1 MKNIMQK
8 LGGVLI
14 PVILCIA
21 LIVTAFMSI
30 ESIEDLKGNA
40 RVINY
45 TGIVRGATQR
55 LIKKELNHVPDDEL
69 ITRLDTILNGL
80 SNGSKELNLVKLED
94 RRYQSLI
101 SEMQDEWED
110 LKEEIRHYRAG
121 DSEHDLYGMS
131 EAYFELADET
141 VNAAEVYTEQIV
153 HDARKSLIVMNAVF
167 ILIAVGCTIYSL
179 YQERRRSWLIEIEK
193 ENQQKSEHLSKR
205 LQELLVPMNEVSEL
219 MYVTDIDTYE
229 LLFINDSGKRTF
241 QVDDD
246 GIGTKKCYQIL
257 QGLDSPCPFCT
268 TPFLK
273 EDETYSWE
281 YTNPITQKHY
291 LLKDRLIEW
300 KGQTARMEIA
310 FDNSEAENEKNEL
323 KKRLERDNILVDC
336 IRELYRNHDILCAIT
351 DVLQRVGELFFADRA
366 YIFLFQDDRFSNIA
380 EWCGEGVEAEIDN
393 LQNLPKSDFGL
404 WFDLL
409 SKQDKILIP
418 DVKKLKETMPKGY
431 ELLDGQGIHSTLWVP
446 LEKDNELNGCIGLDN
461 YDIRLVDSA
470 VPFLQTIQYFITL
483 AMQRN
488 ENEKT
493 LFELSYMDKL
503 TTFFNRNRYMQDI
516 SELEKSHEPTGV
528 VYLDV
533 NGLKEVND
541 RYGHDRGDSLLKTF
555 ADIVKNTFEEGNMYR
570 IGGDEFVIICTN
582 ISEPA
587 FRERVRKLRGN
598 IEESGCRAAVGCTW
612 DEDSENIQNI
622 IKSADGEMYADKKR
636 FYQNHHATDRFRHN

>member
-30 ESIEDLKGNA
+30 DSIEDLKGNA

-69 ITRLDTILNGL
+69 IIRLDGILNGL
-80 SNGSKELNLVKLED
+80 SNGSTELNLVKLKD
-94 RRYQSLI
+94 HKYQTLL
-101 SEMQDEWED
+101 SEMEDEWGD
-110 LKEEIRHYRAG
+110 LKDEILRFRSG
-121 DSEHDLYGMS
+121 DLEHDLYGMS
-131 EAYFELADET
+131 ETYFELADET
-141 VNAAEVYTEQIV
+141 VNAAEEYTEQIV

-167 ILIAVGCTIYSL
+167 ILMAVGCTIFSL
-179 YQERRRSWLIEIEK
+179 YQERRRSRLIEIEK
-193 ENQQKSEHLSKR
+193 ENQQKSEHLSRR

-219 MYVTDIDTYE
+219 MYVSDIDTYD
-229 LLFINDSGKRTF
+229 LLFINESGKKTF
-241 QVDDD
+241 QVDDNCL
-246 GIGTKKCYQIL
+246 GTKKCYQIL

-268 TPFLK
+268 TRFLK
-273 EDETYSWE
+273 EGETYSWE

-300 KGQTARMEIA
+300 KGRTARMEIA

-351 DVLQRVGELFFADRA
+351 DVLREIGQLFFADRA
-366 YIFLFQDDRFSNIA
+366 YIFLFHDDRFSNIA
-380 EWCGEGVEAEIDN
+380 EWCREGVAAQIDY
-393 LQNLPKSDFGL
+393 LQDLPQSDYGV

-409 SKQDKILIP
+409 AKQEKIMIN
-418 DVKKLKETMPKGY
+418 DVRELKETMPKGY
-431 ELLDGQGIHSTLWVP
+431 RLLKGQGIESTIWVP
-446 LEKDNELNGCIGLDN
+446 LEKDKELNGCIGLDN
-461 YDIRLVDSA
+461 HDVRLSDSA
-470 VPFLQTIQYFITL
+470 IPYLQTIQYFITL

-493 LFELSYMDKL
+493 LFELSYIDKL
-503 TTFFNRNRYMQDI
+503 TSFYNRNRYMQDI
-516 SELEKSHEPTGV
+516 CELENSHEPAGV

-541 RYGHDRGDSLLKTF
+541 RYGHDAGDCLLKTC
-555 ADIVKNTFEEGNMYR
+555 AGIVKETFQTGDMYR

-582 ISEPA
+582 ISESA
-587 FRERVRKLRGN
+587 FRENVRKLRAG
-598 IEESGCRAAVGCTW
+598 IAESSCKAAVGSRW
-612 DEDSENIQNI
+612 DADSKNIQNI
-622 IKSADGEMYADKKR
+622 IKSADGAMYADKKM
-636 FYQNHHATDRFRHN
+636 FYQNHQATHRFRHN